1 MPIEASQS
9 PSLLIFGA
17 GGHGRVVAD
26 ALQQAHADW
35 ALVASD
41 RNDQLCRGELLPGI
55 PLAALSSLE
64 SLGGALHVAIGD
76 NRAREKESLLLGLHQ
91 LVSVIHPRASVSRLA
106 RVGEG
111 CFVAAQAVIAPG
123 VVLARSVIVNHC
135 AVVDHDCKVGAFTHI
150 APGAAL
156 GGGAHIGSRVLIG
169 SGAVVLPGRLICDD
183 AVIGSGAVVHH
194 DIQQAGTYV
203 GVPARSIS

>member
-91 LVSVIHPRASVSRLA
+91 LVSVIHPRASVSRH
-106 RVGEG
+106 
-111 CFVAAQAVIAPG
+111 
-123 VVLARSVIVNHC
+123 S
-135 AVVDHDCKVGAFTHI
+135 
-150 APGAAL
+150 
-156 GGGAHIGSRVLIG
+156 
-169 SGAVVLPGRLICDD
+169 
-183 AVIGSGAVVHH
+183 
-194 DIQQAGTYV
+194 
-203 GVPARSIS
+203 